1 MDEFIKKIADL
12 RNRSMNKNIITYTG
26 FLTPAEKQIVKNNF
40 EDAKFFGGNSDQ
52 ERCRAFFLPSYIDE
66 IDISKYIKALR
77 LSFSFKTLSHRDF
90 LGAILNLGIKRECIG
105 DVYVFE
111 KEAYVL
117 VTSEM
122 SDYIK
127 INLNKVGAVG
137 VVIEEVPLEDVK
149 LHELSFEEIKFTV
162 QSLRLDSIASGIFRV
177 SREKM
182 SSIIKSGIVT
192 LNYLVCD
199 NVSKNIEINDI
210 ISIRG
215 YGKAIISEIGG
226 NSKSGKTFV
235 VVKKYK

>member
-1 MDEFIKKIADL
+1 M
-12 RNRSMNKNIITYTG
+12 
-26 FLTPAEKQIVKNNF
+26 
-40 EDAKFFGGNSDQ
+40 
-52 ERCRAFFLPSYIDE
+52 
-66 IDISKYIKALR
+66 
-77 LSFSFKTLSHRDF
+77 
-90 LGAILNLGIKRECIG
+90 GIKRECIG

-149 LHELSFEEIKFTV
+149 LPELSFEEIKFTV

-182 SSIIKSGIVT
+182 NYIIKSGIVT

>member
-66 IDISKYIKALR
+66 IDISKYIKALS

-137 VVIEEVPLEDVK
+137 VAIEEVPLEDVK
-149 LHELSFEEIKFTV
+149 LPELSFE
-162 QSLRLDSIASGIFRV
+162 
-177 SREKM
+177 
-182 SSIIKSGIVT
+182 
-192 LNYLVCD
+192 
-199 NVSKNIEINDI
+199 
-210 ISIRG
+210 
-215 YGKAIISEIGG
+215 
-226 NSKSGKTFV
+226 
-235 VVKKYK
+235 